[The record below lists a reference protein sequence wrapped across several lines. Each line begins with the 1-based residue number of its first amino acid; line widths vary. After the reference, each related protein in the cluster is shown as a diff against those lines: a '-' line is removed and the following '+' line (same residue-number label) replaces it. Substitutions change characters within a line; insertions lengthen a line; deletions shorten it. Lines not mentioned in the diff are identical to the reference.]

1 MNIDPSPMSPDE
13 LRAALDV
20 LGWTQAEL
28 ARQIGVTHGTVSHW
42 MMQRH
47 ICEGPPALCIRMLV
61 ERVQD
66 SPCKIATSDAQ

>member
-28 ARQIGVTHGTVSHW
+28 ATHIGVVASSVSQWLGNLH
-42 MMQRH
+42 R
-47 ICEGPPALCIRMLV
+47 CKGPAAALIRMLV
-61 ERVQD
+61 QEQA
-66 SPCKIATSDAQ
+66 CTSKSECAQ